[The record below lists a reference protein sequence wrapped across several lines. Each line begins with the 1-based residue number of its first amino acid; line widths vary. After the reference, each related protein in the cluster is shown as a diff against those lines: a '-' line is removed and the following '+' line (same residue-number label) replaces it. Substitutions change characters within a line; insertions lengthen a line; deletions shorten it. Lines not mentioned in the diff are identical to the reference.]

1 MPGWSRHVLLA
12 PRVCPASWKLSDD
25 GWGPCTQ
32 FNLFYFWWL
41 LYFWDFALNPSLV
54 VQVVKNLPEMQEI
67 WVWSLGQE
75 DPLDKE
81 MATQLYYSCLE
92 NPMDRGAWQSI
103 ASQRV
108 RHDWATNILGD
119 LEKDS
124 RKRSFH
130 CILILSGSRGYFMIG
145 YLNKS
150 YIEEGK
156 TSLRVKL

>member
-67 WVWSLGQE
+67 WVWSLEQE

-92 NPMDRGAWQSI
+92 NPMDRGAWQSMGL
-103 ASQRV
+103 QRV
-108 RHDWATNILGD
+108 RHDWVTNTQNSYSMTAIYVHSLCY
-119 LEKDS
+119 LVRLRIFNSLVSYRCCKK
-124 RKRSFH
+124 RKWPQ
-130 CILILSGSRGYFMIG
+130 I
-145 YLNKS
+145 
-150 YIEEGK
+150 
-156 TSLRVKL
+156 